1 MATGDPKDKCDVC
14 GCDTTEDDGAWC
26 DYCDTFMCSDCT
38 TEAYEA
44 GEEHSG
50 WGPGLD
56 CCPKHA
62 PEPMTADADSAASP
76 TEVDN

>member
-1 MATGDPKDKCDVC
+1 MAPGDQKPNCDI
-14 GCDTTEDDGAWC
+14 CDRDMSDEEGRWC
-26 DYCDTFMCSDCT
+26 DYCGIFMCEDCN

-44 GEEHSG
+44 GEENSG

-62 PEPMTADADSAASP
+62 PTSEGGG
-76 TEVDN
+76 EN